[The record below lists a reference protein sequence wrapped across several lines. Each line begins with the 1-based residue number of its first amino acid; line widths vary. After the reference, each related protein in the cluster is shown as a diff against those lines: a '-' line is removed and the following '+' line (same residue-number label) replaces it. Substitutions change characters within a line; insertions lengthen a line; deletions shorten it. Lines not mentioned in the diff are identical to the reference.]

1 MMGTDFDER
10 EPSLDLEEV
19 ERRGEPRGIMRDMAV
34 TVEGTPLRVLEASRK
49 GVFVTADD
57 PDSYRLGALH
67 DIEVS
72 RKTDGISFQC
82 RAEVTRKEIHP
93 RKGVVFRIIRI
104 SPVAE
109 ETFKQIL
116 GEA

>member
-1 MMGTDFDER
+1 MGTDFDER

-19 ERRGEPRGIMRDMAV
+19 ERRGEPRGIMRDLAV
-34 TVEGTPLRVLEASRK
+34 TVDGKQLEVLEASRK
-49 GVFVTADD
+49 GVFVTSDD

-67 DIEVS
+67 DIQIS
-72 RKTDGISFQC
+72 HQTDGTSFEC

-109 ETFKQIL
+109 ETFKLIL
-116 GEA
+116 GDS

>member
-1 MMGTDFDER
+1 MGTDFDER

-19 ERRGEPRGIMRDMAV
+19 ERRGEPRGIMRDLAV
-34 TVEGTPLRVLEASRK
+34 TVDGTEMRVLEASRK
-49 GVFVTADD
+49 GVFVTSDD

-67 DIEVS
+67 EVQLS
-72 RKTDGISFQC
+72 RETDGLSFTC
-82 RAEVTRKEIHP
+82 RAEVARKEIHP

-109 ETFKQIL
+109 ETFKKIL
-116 GEA
+116 GES